1 MKERAE
7 AMVLASFVADS
18 HALGAHS
25 LHDQQVIA
33 QRFGRIEEL
42 LPPPAESPFAAVAR
56 GGFTHDGA
64 QSLAL
69 LRSLVRTGAFDP
81 DAFAE
86 SWRELVGAHE
96 AYRDY
101 PLGWSDVRR
110 GSDLAPVARVAA
122 IAYRFRDDLEQLIS
136 TARAQCS
143 ATDGDGLAVDTAEY
157 IARVVWHILNG
168 KTPTAS
174 LQAAADTMS
183 SAQISALVS
192 AGIESTED
200 PTCATALRF
209 GQDRSIEAALPFCV
223 HIVCKHEGSLKEAL
237 VDNLAGGGQSA
248 VRAAVIGMILGCFHG
263 RDAIPDDWLEDLAA
277 YQEIS
282 GLLEDLE
289 ARVHPRAAAADRP
302 FRGMQ
307 RRR

>member
-18 HALGAHS
+18 HALGSHA
-25 LHDQQVIA
+25 LYDQRVIA

-69 LRSLVRTGAFDP
+69 LRSLVRTGRFDP

-86 SWRELVGAHE
+86 SWRELVSSHD

-101 PLGWSDVRR
+101 PLGWSDA
-110 GSDLAPVARVAA
+110 GNASDFAPIARVAA
-122 IAYRFRDDLEQLIS
+122 IAYRFRDDLEQLIAS
-136 TARAQCS
+136 ARAQCGAS
-143 ATDGDGLAVDTAEY
+143 YGDGLAADTAEY
-157 IARVVWHILNG
+157 ISRVVWHILNG
-168 KTPTAS
+168 KTPTSS
-174 LQAAADTMS
+174 LQAAADAQS
-183 SAQISALVS
+183 SAQISALVAAGS
-192 AGIESTED
+192 ASTDD
-200 PTCATALRF
+200 PTRTAALRF

-237 VDNLAGGGQSA
+237 VDNLSGGGQSA

-263 RDAIPDDWLEDLAA
+263 RDAIPDDWLHDLAA
-277 YQEIS
+277 YHEIS

-289 ARVHPRAAAADRP
+289 ARVHRPAAADRP

-307 RRR
+307 PRR